1 MNKLIL
7 SLLAVLFLAG
17 CSGHIVPPA
26 IELGKKC
33 IEKEGTVVYSYIWL
47 HKKGTELSA
56 NAETCDLIQMNE
68 EEG

>member
-26 IELGKKC
+26 IEFGKKC
-33 IEKEGTVVYSYIWL
+33 IQKKDTVVYSYVWL

-56 NAETCDLIQMNE
+56 NAETCDLIKKE
-68 EEG
+68 EK

>member
-1 MNKLIL
+1 MNKSIL
-7 SLLAVLFLAG
+7 TLLTVIFLAG
-17 CSGHIVPPA
+17 CSSPIVPPS

-33 IEKEGTVVYSYIWL
+33 MEKDGTVVYSYVWL

-56 NAETCDLIQMNE
+56 NAETCNLIKEE